1 MFLPSEILE
10 KLINVIRVLQLHT
23 TSLVMM
29 TSIRFQ
35 EMKLM
40 HTKAYGYTLAS
51 LIILVIYFLRK
62 AILILNK
69 RYASVQTGF
78 SLEQLLASTQKSY
91 LDRINY

>member
-23 TSLVMM
+23 ISLIMM
-29 TSIRFQ
+29 AAIRFQ

-40 HTKAYGYTLAS
+40 HTKAYGYHTMAL
-51 LIILVIYFLRK
+51 LIILEIYFLRK

-69 RYASVQTGF
+69 RYA
-78 SLEQLLASTQKSY
+78 
-91 LDRINY
+91 